1 MERKMNL
8 DEITQYINEE
18 SIRGEIAR
26 ELSGIISD
34 YQAGTISLDDKN
46 SLIEG
51 VVEAFKVSENASDEV
66 TVRWL
71 VAIAS
76 VAVQFV

>member
-1 MERKMNL
+1 MNL

-18 SIRGEIAR
+18 SVRGEIAR

-51 VVEAFKVSENASDEV
+51 VVEAFKVSENAGDEV

>member
-1 MERKMNL
+1 MTLE
-8 DEITQYINEE
+8 EITQYINEE
-18 SIRGEIAR
+18 SVRGEIAR

>member
-1 MERKMNL
+1 MNL

-18 SIRGEIAR
+18 SVRGEIAR

-34 YQAGTISLDDKN
+34 YQAGTISLDEKN

-71 VAIAS
+71 VSIAS

>member
-1 MERKMNL
+1 MNL

-18 SIRGEIAR
+18 SVRGEIAR

>member
-1 MERKMNL
+1 MNL